1 VKRTIENSP
10 AIHCW
15 VRDAKLGWE
24 PVKRATEDFISNA
37 RIVFSRPFHGLLIIT
52 RRDPTDELV
61 SYCHPSAA
69 RTKLRWK

>member
-1 VKRTIENSP
+1 M
-10 AIHCW
+10 
-15 VRDAKLGWE
+15 
-24 PVKRATEDFISNA
+24 KRATEDFISNA